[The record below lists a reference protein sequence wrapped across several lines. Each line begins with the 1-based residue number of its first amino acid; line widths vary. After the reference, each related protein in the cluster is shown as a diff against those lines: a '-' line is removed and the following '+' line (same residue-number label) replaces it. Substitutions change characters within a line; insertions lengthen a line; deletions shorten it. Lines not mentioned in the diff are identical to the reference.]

1 MTYRRLIFV
10 LAILPFL
17 AASCSQCE
25 KKQEPVDGEIHN
37 DSSIADTA
45 QTERELDL
53 FKKRAIPSSAD
64 ANFEDFLYAFLTDD
78 EFAEARVADTIT
90 VETGDSISRQAGST
104 WNDMHLFKYQNLY
117 TYIYTSEHDEELI
130 KSPDL
135 TSVAFEW
142 LNLDSLHSDRY
153 EFHQTDGKWTLD
165 HIIRHHAID
174 RFQNDF
180 LTFYCQFIADK
191 EFQEQSIANPIQIVY
206 EDESEMNEGSTYDL
220 KPGEWSEFHAQTP
233 MPDKTIVLMDYGQ
246 KVNPGTSINFLV
258 RSITEAAYAN
268 YHFRRTR
275 GQWTLYSVN
284 LM

>member
-25 KKQEPVDGEIHN
+25 KKQDPLDGEIHS
-37 DSSIADTA
+37 DSTTTDTA
-45 QTERELDL
+45 ERELDL

-90 VETGDSISRQAGST
+90 VETGDSTSLLPGES

-117 TYIYTSEHDEELI
+117 TYLYTSEQDEALI
-130 KSPDL
+130 KSPEL
-135 TSVAFEW
+135 TCVAFEW

-153 EFHQTDGKWTLD
+153 EFHLTEGKWILD
-165 HIIRHHAID
+165 HIIRHHTID

-191 EFQEQSIANPIQIVY
+191 EFQEQSIANPVQIVY
-206 EDESEMNEGSTYDL
+206 EDESEMNEGATYDL
-220 KPGEWSEFHAQTP
+220 KPGEWAEFHAQTP